1 MKMPLGLFYTLQAA
15 TFIRI
20 HQGDFISSSD
30 KHSKLK
36 SGKVTNADPSHFR
49 FMTQR
54 NSVPKSARQVVPQSS
69 HALLIPATSFP
80 TRPIKKIC
88 SDKKTVTRTQL
99 HLQLAFLTRQI
110 HKNLYS
116 TRHLIINTHT
126 IFNSQPCN

>member
-1 MKMPLGLFYTLQAA
+1 MPLGLFYTLQAA

-20 HQGDFISSSD
+20 HQGDFIFSSD

-54 NSVPKSARQVVPQSS
+54 NSVPKNARQVIPQSS

-88 SDKKTVTRTQL
+88 RDKKPLQEHSFIYSL
-99 HLQLAFLTRQI
+99 HF
-110 HKNLYS
+110 
-116 TRHLIINTHT
+116 
-126 IFNSQPCN
+126 